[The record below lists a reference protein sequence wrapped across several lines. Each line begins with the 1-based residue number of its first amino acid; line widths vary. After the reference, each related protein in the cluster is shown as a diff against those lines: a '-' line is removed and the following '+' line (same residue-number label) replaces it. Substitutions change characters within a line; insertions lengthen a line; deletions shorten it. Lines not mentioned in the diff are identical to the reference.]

1 MSNSPTTS
9 TKSLQNASRRRFI
22 KTAATAA
29 VATCV
34 APAILRTAKANS
46 SRNTLKIMQWNH
58 FVPGFDRWFNDEY
71 IKAWGEKNDTEVIVT
86 NVGMSSINSRAKAEV
101 AAQRGHDMV
110 LFLSP
115 PPSFEQHA
123 IDHADVWKECERRYG
138 QPSSLAVK
146 SSFNPKTGR
155 YYGFSDSYTP
165 DPVNY
170 RKDLWDD
177 VGVFPDTWEDVRA
190 GGRKILERHRIPVG
204 LGLAPELDSNMA
216 LRSLLHAFGASVQ
229 NETGRPTLKSRE
241 TLEAVK
247 FTNALYKEA
256 MTDEVFTWD
265 PSSNNRLLLAG
276 RGSLALN
283 AISITRTGE
292 NKKIPLSD
300 RIWLA
305 KAAEGPAGRVGLQH
319 LVNVY
324 VIWKFAENKEGAQ
337 KFLIDYT
344 GEFRRAFLASEFY
357 NFPSFASSVPDLNEL
372 IAVDPKAKPSDKYNV
387 FADVSDWITNVGHP
401 GHANAAIDEIFG
413 NWTISK
419 MFAQAAAGKMS
430 PEEAVN
436 AADREVRQV
445 FEKWRQIGLV

>member
-1 MSNSPTTS
+1 MTNSPKTTTDS
-9 TKSLQNASRRRFI
+9 PRRLSRRRFI
-22 KTAATAA
+22 STAATAA
-29 VATCV
+29 LAAAV
-34 APAILRTAKANS
+34 APSILNTAKAKS
-46 SRNTLKIMQWNH
+46 TRKTLKILQWNH
-58 FVPGFDRWFNDEY
+58 FVPGFDRWFNNEY
-71 IKAWGEKNDTEVIVT
+71 VKAWGEKNDTEVIVT
-86 NVGMSSINSRAKAEV
+86 NVGMTSINSRAMAEV
-101 AAQRGHDMV
+101 TAQRGHDMV

-123 IDHADVWKECERRYG
+123 IDHSDVWKECERRYG
-138 QPSSLAVK
+138 KPSPLAVK

-177 VGVFPDTWEDVRA
+177 VGVFPDTWDDVRV
-190 GGRKILERHRIPVG
+190 GGRKIFERHGIPVG

-229 NETGRPTLKSRE
+229 DESGRPALKSRQ

-247 FTNALYKEA
+247 FTNALFKEA
-256 MTDEVFTWD
+256 MTEEVFTWD

-337 KFLIDYT
+337 QFLVDYT
-344 GEFRRAFLASEFY
+344 GEFRRAFMASEFY
-357 NFPSFASSVPDLNEL
+357 NFPSFPAGVPDLGEL
-372 IAVDPKAKPSDKYNV
+372 IAEDPKATPTDKYNV
-387 FADVSDWITNVGHP
+387 FSDVSDWITNVGHP
-401 GHANAAIDEIFG
+401 GHANAAIDEIFS

-419 MFAQAAAGKMS
+419 MFAHAAAGKLS
-430 PEEAVN
+430 PQEAVN
-436 AADREVRQV
+436 AADREVRQT
-445 FEKWRQIGLV
+445 FAKWQQLGLV

>member
-1 MSNSPTTS
+1 
-9 TKSLQNASRRRFI
+9 
-22 KTAATAA
+22 
-29 VATCV
+29 
-34 APAILRTAKANS
+34 
-46 SRNTLKIMQWNH
+46 
-58 FVPGFDRWFNDEY
+58 
-71 IKAWGEKNDTEVIVT
+71 
-86 NVGMSSINSRAKAEV
+86 MSSINSRAKAEV

-123 IDHADVWKECERRYG
+123 IDHADVWKECQRRYG
-138 QPSSLAVK
+138 EPSALATR
-146 SSFNPKTGR
+146 STFNPTTGR

-177 VGVFPDTWEDVRA
+177 AGVFPDTWDDIRV
-190 GGRKILERHRIPVG
+190 GGGKILQRHRIPVG

-216 LRSLLHAFGASVQ
+216 LRSLLHAFGGSVQ
-229 NETGRPTLKSRE
+229 SESGQPALKSQQ

-265 PSSNNRLLLAG
+265 PSSNNRQLLAG
-276 RGSLALN
+276 RGSLTLN

-292 NKKIPLSD
+292 NKKIPMSD

-337 KFLIDYT
+337 QFLIDYT
-344 GEFRRAFLASEFY
+344 GEFRRAFVASEFY
-357 NFPSFASSVPDLNEL
+357 NFPSFPSTVPDLGEL
-372 IAVDPKAKPSDKYNV
+372 IAVDSKAKPADKYNV
-387 FADVSDWITNVGHP
+387 FADVADWITNVGHP
-401 GHANAAIDEIFG
+401 GHANAAIDEIFS

-419 MFAQAAAGKMS
+419 MFSQAASGKMT

-436 AADREVRQV
+436 AADREVRQI
-445 FEKWRQIGLV
+445 FGKWQQLGLV

>member
-1 MSNSPTTS
+1 VKQSPKTS
-9 TKSLQNASRRRFI
+9 KDAPLNVSRRRFI
-22 KTAATAA
+22 KTAATTAL
-29 VATCV
+29 ATGI
-34 APAILRTAKANS
+34 APGILTTAKANS
-46 SRNTLKIMQWNH
+46 TKNTLKIMQWNH

-71 IKAWGEKNDTEVIVT
+71 VKAWGEKNDTEVIVT
-86 NVGMSSINSRAKAEV
+86 NVGMTSINSRAQAEV

-138 QPSSLAVK
+138 KPSSLAVK

-165 DPVNY
+165 DPINY

-177 VGVFPDTWEDVRA
+177 VGVFPDTWDDVRV
-190 GGRKILERHRIPVG
+190 GGRKILDRHGIPVG

-216 LRSLLHAFGASVQ
+216 LRSLLHSFGASVQ
-229 NETGRPTLKSRE
+229 DQSGRPTLKSRE

-247 FTNALYKEA
+247 FTKALYEDA
-256 MTDEVFTWD
+256 MTDEVFIWD

-292 NKKIPLSD
+292 NKKIPLAD

-305 KAAEGPAGRVGLQH
+305 KAAAGPAGRVGLQH

-324 VIWKFAENKEGAQ
+324 VIWKFAENIDGAQ
-337 KFLIDYT
+337 QFLIDYT
-344 GEFRRAFLASEFY
+344 GEFRRAFMASEFY
-357 NFPSFASSVPDLNEL
+357 NFPSFPSTVPDLDEL
-372 IAVDPKAKPSDKYNV
+372 IALDLKAKPSNKYNV

-401 GHANAAIDEIFG
+401 GHANAAIDEIFS

-419 MFAQAAAGKMS
+419 MFASAAAGKMS
-430 PEEAVN
+430 PEEAVA
-436 AADREVRQV
+436 AADREVRQI
-445 FEKWRQIGLV
+445 FGKWQQAGLV